1 MRNDNYDW
9 RLMLDP
15 HPALRRA
22 GRLGRWSAIRQ
33 STWIYMAANV
43 GHILA
48 LVVFAGAVAV
58 LDLRMAGAF
67 AATSPGI
74 DLRRARHVVM
84 LAFLALV
91 LTGAVLFTAE
101 ASHEIMNRLF
111 QFKLALIALGLLNV
125 ALFEI
130 FTAPKVRELP
140 PLAPLPAAAKRAE
153 IASIAIWLM
162 VAACGRS
169 IAYFC
174 DQMPVNSMSS
184 AAVIS

>member
-1 MRNDNYDW
+1 
-9 RLMLDP
+9 MLDTAP
-15 HPALRRA
+15 GLFVALE
-22 GRLGRWSAIRQ
+22 GSGVGQAIRQ

-43 GHILA
+43 GHMLA

-74 DLRRARHVVM
+74 VLRRARRVVM

-101 ASHEIMNRLF
+101 ASHVIMNRLF

-140 PLAPLPAAAKRAE
+140 PLAPLPAAAKRAG

-169 IAYFC
+169 IAYF
-174 DQMPVNSMSS
+174 
-184 AAVIS
+184 